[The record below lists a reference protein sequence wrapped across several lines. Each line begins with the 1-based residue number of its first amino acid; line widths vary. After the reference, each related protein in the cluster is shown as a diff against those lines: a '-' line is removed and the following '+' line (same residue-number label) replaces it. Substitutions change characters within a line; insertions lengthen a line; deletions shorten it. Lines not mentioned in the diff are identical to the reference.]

1 MNLKHVFNA
10 PFSVNASNWNIP
22 KDQVPEG
29 YGNGGFA
36 PYGFSGIIK
45 GAATC
50 FYGFIGFDC
59 IATAGE
65 EAKTP
70 QKSIPIAVVVSL
82 FIIFL
87 AYFGISTVLTMM
99 LPYYLQ
105 DEKAPFPHVYN
116 EVGWPMAKYFVS
128 VGAMCGLFSRYNFEN
143 GNISASNYSFLV
155 F

>member
-1 MNLKHVFNA
+1 MERYIYANSKKIQFIIISY
-10 PFSVNASNWNIP
+10 FIVNAANWNIP
-22 KDQVPEG
+22 KENVPEG
-29 YGNGGFA
+29 YGSGGFA
-36 PYGFSGIIK
+36 PYGFSGVIK

-82 FIIFL
+82 LVIFL

-99 LPYYLQ
+99 LPYYEQ
-105 DEKAPFPHVYN
+105 
-116 EVGWPMAKYFVS
+116 VS
-128 VGAMCGLFSRYNFEN
+128 R
-143 GNISASNYSFLV
+143 
-155 F
+155 